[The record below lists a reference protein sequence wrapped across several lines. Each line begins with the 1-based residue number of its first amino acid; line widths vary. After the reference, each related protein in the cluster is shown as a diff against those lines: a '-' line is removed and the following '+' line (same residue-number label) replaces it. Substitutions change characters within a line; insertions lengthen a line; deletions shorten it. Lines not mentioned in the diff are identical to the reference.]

1 MDKKRRRLTTEENE
15 KSNIPAKEDLRDY
28 EKDLKVDL
36 YSLET
41 QWEIQ
46 PELYMKWAKFHAE
59 AISER
64 DRLKEKLELV
74 RSGLSSDIRKNPI
87 KYGLEKVTEAAVN
100 ATVVEDQKFVTA
112 NHMLIDATENVNV
125 LAGAKEAVIHKKAAL
140 ENLVKLWLG
149 GYYAKPEISEEAKE
163 IVNNEAKEEQK
174 KGLNKGKRRKMFG
187 S

>member
-1 MDKKRRRLTTEENE
+1 MIRKRSAIKNSVSE
-15 KSNIPAKEDLRDY
+15 KEDLKDY

-41 QWEIQ
+41 QWEVQ

-74 RSGLSSDIRKNPI
+74 RSELSSDIRKNPA

-100 ATVVEDQKFVTA
+100 ATVVEDQKFIMN
-112 NHMLIDATENVNV
+112 NHILIDATENVNV
-125 LAGAKEAVIHKKAAL
+125 LAGAKEAIIHKKAAL

-149 GYYAKPEISEEAKE
+149 GYYAKPEIPQEAKDVVNDE
-163 IVNNEAKEEQK
+163 IREEQK
-174 KGLNKGKRRKMFG
+174 RELNKGKRRKIFNN
-187 S
+187 